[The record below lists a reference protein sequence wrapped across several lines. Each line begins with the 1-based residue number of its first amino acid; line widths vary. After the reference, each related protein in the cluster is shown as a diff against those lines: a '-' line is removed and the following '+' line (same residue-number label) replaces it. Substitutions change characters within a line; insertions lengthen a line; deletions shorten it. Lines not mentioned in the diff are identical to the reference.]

1 MTCGPCSDA
10 LPRVSWNHHGLESR
24 KPAVLTIFDI
34 GMYDGTDTA
43 YYLSLGSRVIA
54 VEANPRLVERGQ
66 ERFAPE
72 IAAGRLTIVHA
83 AISSDS
89 APVELMLSAD
99 DLGSSSMFGDRVADR
114 QPMGSITARGL
125 PIRDLVEL
133 YGVPDYL
140 KVDIEGADRFC
151 ILHLTRDVR
160 PRFLSFE
167 IGPDV
172 EELLEHI
179 RTIGYTRFKIMN
191 QVSLRELANEAN
203 LRDRAV
209 HRVIERL
216 GVGQPRL
223 VRRRG
228 RFFAVGLCS
237 GPVPWKSDGRWHS
250 GEETVARWR
259 RARARGITGHYDI
272 QAALD

>member
-1 MTCGPCSDA
+1 M
-10 LPRVSWNHHGLESR
+10 
-24 KPAVLTIFDI
+24 LTIFDI
-34 GMYDGTDTA
+34 GLYDGTDTA

-54 VEANPRLVERGQ
+54 VEANRQLVQRAQ
-66 ERFAPE
+66 ERFGAE
-72 IAAGRLTIVHA
+72 IASGRLTIVHA
-83 AISSDS
+83 AISTDH
-89 APVELMLSAD
+89 AQVELTLSAD
-99 DLGSSSMFGDRVADR
+99 DLGSSSMFGDRLVDR
-114 QPMGSITARGL
+114 QPMGSITAPGL
-125 PIRDLVEL
+125 PIRDLMEQ

-151 ILHLTRDVR
+151 ILHLTRDTR
-160 PRFLSFE
+160 PRYLSFE

-179 RTIGYTRFKIMN
+179 RSIGYTRFKIIN

-203 LRDRAV
+203 LRDRVV
-209 HRVIERL
+209 HRMARYL
-216 GVGQPRL
+216 GLGEPRMI
-223 VRRRG
+223 RRGG
-228 RFFAVGLCS
+228 RFFAVGRCS

-259 RARARGITGHYDI
+259 RARARSGITAHYDI